1 MKKGIWAIICTCLL
15 IPAVGFADNNMR
27 DYIAAPPNT
36 LLSLLY
42 YHHITGDELYADGDK
57 AADIDL
63 TQDLFLLRE
72 VYYFNMG
79 SHLANAQVII
89 PFGEASL
96 EAGGTDDSSSGIG
109 DIILLGTFWFVSD
122 DKTKTYFAFS
132 PYFFLPTGDYDE
144 NRIINMGGN
153 RLAFREEFN
162 FTKGWEVNPGH
173 NLYFEVTT
181 GVDFFADNDEYQ
193 GNDEL
198 SQDPLFNLESHLSYD
213 LTKNVAVSFD
223 YYGHWGGDSDV
234 NGLDQDASINTQT
247 IGGTVTYGF
256 APGWQLL
263 LQYREDV
270 KVDNGVEAEVI
281 QARIFYATD
290 FGNLFH

>member
-1 MKKGIWAIICTCLL
+1 MKKGILAIICTCLL
-15 IPAVGFADNNMR
+15 VPAAGFADNNMR

-96 EAGGTDDSSSGIG
+96 EAGSTDDSSSGIG

-132 PYFFLPTGDYDE
+132 PYFFLPTGDYDD

-153 RLAFREEFN
+153 RWAFREEFN
-162 FTKGWEVNPGH
+162 FTKGWEVRPDH

-213 LTKNVAVSFD
+213 LTKNLAVSFD

-234 NGLDQDASINTQT
+234 NDVHQDASINTQT

-290 FGNLFH
+290 FGKLFH

>member
-1 MKKGIWAIICTCLL
+1 MKKGILAIICTCLL
-15 IPAVGFADNNMR
+15 IPAAGFADNNMR

-63 TQDLFLLRE
+63 TEDLFLLRE

-96 EAGGTDDSSSGIG
+96 EAGPTDDSSSGIG

-132 PYFFLPTGDYDE
+132 PYFFLPTGDYDD

-153 RLAFREEFN
+153 RWAFREEFN
-162 FTKGWEVNPGH
+162 FTKGWEVRPDH

-213 LTKNVAVSFD
+213 LTKNLAVSFD

-234 NGLDQDASINTQT
+234 NDVHQDASINTQT

-290 FGNLFH
+290 FGKLFH